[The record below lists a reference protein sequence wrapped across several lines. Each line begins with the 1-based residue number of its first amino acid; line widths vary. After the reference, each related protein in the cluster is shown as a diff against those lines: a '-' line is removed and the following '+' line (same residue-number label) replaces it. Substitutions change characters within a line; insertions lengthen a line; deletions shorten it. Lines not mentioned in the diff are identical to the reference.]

1 MIWGRI
7 YACIFSFLFKACSE
21 ELNFERLQTYIIFLS
36 KYSTAEFAKDVSMV
50 STLSTVLYKLKFFK
64 QLAMLSI
71 VYNIFTCL
79 KLVKMGCN
87 YVVCTMLIVV
97 KNIEEYFGVNQV

>member
-1 MIWGRI
+1 MIWGWI

-50 STLSTVLYKLKFFK
+50 STL
-64 QLAMLSI
+64 
-71 VYNIFTCL
+71 
-79 KLVKMGCN
+79 
-87 YVVCTMLIVV
+87 
-97 KNIEEYFGVNQV
+97 

>member
-50 STLSTVLYKLKFFK
+50 STYQELCRSRKVTVLYKLKFFK
-64 QLAMLSI
+64 A
-71 VYNIFTCL
+71 TCNVFNCL
-79 KLVKMGCN
+79 
-87 YVVCTMLIVV
+87 
-97 KNIEEYFGVNQV
+97 Q